1 MTFMG
6 SKTGLI
12 GKLAAGALALAT
24 IVGMAGFVGPTA
36 SAAEPD
42 TYTFDLS
49 KVPAEARSGLSGSLG
64 IVAVNDPKDTP
75 KAVNP
80 TDYNQPYT
88 VETQYVGVKP
98 GKYTITY
105 EAPENSNYRRAANGG
120 FYATSETDKNGIFQ
134 PGLNHNYEPISIYAS
149 WATPIDNKPLDK
161 SKDVTLP
168 AGAFLTFT
176 GGLPNDT
183 LKAGTLKLVRTD
195 GGDTPNPP
203 APTKSLNIVGADNK
217 AFDNN
222 ATTLKL
228 NDELK
233 LNAKAENL
241 ASKDLK
247 WTITSEGADK
257 VIEPVDQ
264 GANPT
269 ADYQVKAMKAGKAT
283 VTVTADG
290 LTATLTVTVPANEQT
305 KPNDTNK
312 PGTNDNGN
320 KPNNGNNNG
329 AVKPNDTNTNKPNT
343 NKPAASTP
351 NTATKDVKSNAKQDT
366 KKSHL
371 ATTGVNI
378 AVGVVVMLALFGAG
392 AALVLRKRAQR

>member
-49 KVPAEARSGLSGSLG
+49 KVPAEARSGLSGNLG

-149 WATPIDNKPLDK
+149 WATPTDNKPLDK

-217 AFDNN
+217 AFANN

-257 VIEPVDQ
+257 VLEAVDQ

-290 LTATLTVTVPANEQT
+290 LTATLTVTVPANEET
-305 KPNDTNK
+305 KPNEPNK

-320 KPNNGNNNG
+320 KPNDNNG
-329 AVKPNDTNTNKPNT
+329 AVKPNDTNTNTPNT
-343 NKPAASTP
+343 NKPATSTP
-351 NTATKDVKSNAKQDT
+351 NTTTKDVKNNAKQDT

-378 AVGVVVMLALFGAG
+378 AVGVVMMLALFGAG